1 MAHIATPVPAYIQRA
16 RWRNRRE
23 NTYLLMLAPVLL
35 FVLVIALAPLVY
47 SFVISLTDYRLT
59 DPTQAKPF
67 VGFSNY
73 LKAFRDPAV
82 TETLVNTIVFVI
94 GSVLS
99 QVVLGLALA
108 VLMSGESRFMRT
120 LRSIVILPLALPP
133 LIVGLIW
140 RALYNVQ
147 FGPVSYY
154 IKQLGIDVGR
164 GPLGEFSTAMPAVL
178 LIDLWQWT
186 PLLMII
192 FLAGIKSLPLEIHE
206 AAYVDGASR
215 WQAFTRVT
223 LPMLLPVLFIGVLLR
238 TMNSFKIFDVIFAT
252 TSGGPGNAT
261 SVLNFHIYKVGLTFF
276 DMGYA
281 ASLANILL
289 LMIGV
294 CSALYIVL
302 LRQQRSVEV

>member
-1 MAHIATPVPAYIQRA
+1 LAHIATPVPAYIQRA